1 MDIARLDRGLLI
13 AGGGGLLL
21 LISLFLP
28 WYGVTASLG
37 AGSPSV
43 DVSVSAWDAFSL
55 VDVLLFLVAVVA
67 VAAAALTAAGRL
79 PVLPLP
85 LGRILLAAGGIAL
98 LLVLFRLLNVPG
110 DTSGVPGFDIG
121 REIGPFV
128 ALVAAVLIALGG
140 SQLPAVSARVR

>member
-55 VDVLLFLVAVVA
+55 VDVLLFLVAVLA

-85 LGRILLAAGGIAL
+85 LGRIVLAAGVIAL
-98 LLVLFRLLNVPG
+98 VLVLFRLLNVPG
-110 DTSGVPGFDIG
+110 DTSGPGFDIG